1 MTGVFINYRTGDGQ
15 DMAVLLNERLRDVFG
30 KERVFLDSTGL
41 PAGQR
46 FPRELKDRLRDSRV
60 LLVLIG
66 RQWLD
71 LQDSEGNRRIDN
83 RKDYVRYEIRKSIKW
98 KKVVL
103 PVLLDGASLPKAQ
116 DLPSDI
122 ADLSEFQFRHLRSR
136 EADIDLAEIVAVL
149 REHIPVRQR
158 PDQGGTSTNTTNSAK
173 TKRGAAAAGDN
184 ASATYTDNRRD
195 PRGRRPP
202 QSGEDE

>member
-41 PAGQR
+41 PAGHH
-46 FPRELKDRLRDSRV
+46 FPPELKHRLRDSHV

-83 RKDYVRYEIRKSIKW
+83 RKDYVRYEIRKSIKR

-103 PVLLDGASLPKAQ
+103 PVLLDGASLPNAE
-116 DLPSDI
+116 DLPPDI
-122 ADLSEFQFRHLRSR
+122 ARLSEFQFRHLRSR
-136 EADIDLAEIVAVL
+136 EADNDLAEIVAVL
-149 REHIPVRQR
+149 RQHIPVRQR
-158 PDQGGTSTNTTNSAK
+158 PSQGPSRSTTNSAK
-173 TKRGAAAAGDN
+173 TRRGVAVAGDN
-184 ASATYTDNRRD
+184 SSGTYNDNRSV
-195 PRGRRPP
+195 PPVRRPP

>member
-41 PAGQR
+41 PAGQQ
-46 FPRELKDRLRDSRV
+46 FPPELKRRLRDARV

-71 LQDSEGNRRIDN
+71 LEDSEGNRRIAN

-98 KKVVL
+98 QKVVL

-122 ADLSEFQFRHLRSR
+122 AGLSDFQYRHLRSR
-136 EADIDLAEIVAVL
+136 EADNDLAEIVAVL
-149 REHIPVRQR
+149 RNQIPVRQR
-158 PDQGGTSTNTTNSAK
+158 PSQDTSTSNIATTH
-173 TKRGAAAAGDN
+173 RGPAAAGANAKAIHYDN
-184 ASATYTDNRRD
+184 D
-195 PRGRRPP
+195 PGPLGKRPP
-202 QSGEDE
+202 RPWEDE